1 MRRLTIWILLLSAT
15 LAVGFLLPTVL
26 LTIRDV
32 QQERNVRVYAASDG
46 AIVRNKSWTFEQ
58 RLGNAAVSMSPLETS
73 HSSVL
78 DEKDAEVAA
87 RSILRQME
95 EVGFMETDTQWKTE
109 EMKYY
114 LIVSRENAV
123 ISDMDQMNG
132 YYAWLCK
139 FSASTG
145 AQIGLLVDD
154 DTGKLLA
161 SGFSASDAD
170 NAPWAAQ
177 KADMSTALC
186 FAAFCEESYGVSLQ
200 TIRRRQ
206 SDNGNRIRFEYLFSN
221 GTDDELVLFLEA
233 VQGAFKYQA
242 MIPFL

>member
-1 MRRLTIWILLLSAT
+1 MRRRGIWLLLLSVA

-26 LTIRDV
+26 LKIHDV
-32 QQERNVRVYAASDG
+32 HQEKNVRSYAASDG
-46 AIVRNKSWTFEQ
+46 AIVQNQSWTFEE
-58 RLGNAAVSMSPLETS
+58 RLRNAAFSMSPLETS
-73 HSSVL
+73 HTSAL
-78 DEKDAEVAA
+78 DEEAAESAA

-95 EVGFMETDTQWKTE
+95 EVGFMEADTQWQTDK
-109 EMKYY
+109 MQYY

-123 ISDMDQMNG
+123 ISDMEQMNG
-132 YYAWLCK
+132 YYAWLCR

-161 SGFSASDAD
+161 SGFSASDTD
-170 NAPWAAQ
+170 NAPWTAE
-177 KADMSTALC
+177 KADMSTALR

-206 SDNGNRIRFEYLFSN
+206 SDGGNRIRFEFLFSN
-221 GTDDELVLFLEA
+221 GTDDELMLFLEA